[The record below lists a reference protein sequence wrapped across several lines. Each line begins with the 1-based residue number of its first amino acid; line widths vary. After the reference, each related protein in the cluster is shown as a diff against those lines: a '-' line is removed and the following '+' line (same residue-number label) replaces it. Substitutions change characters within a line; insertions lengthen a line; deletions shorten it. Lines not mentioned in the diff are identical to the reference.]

1 MDSESKGI
9 VAVLVVVTLCITF
22 AVNTTITVVRK
33 VHRNVNDEVK
43 LIQAKSADRNSRL
56 NECVKIGG
64 NWHDE
69 YDGFCVEKK

>member
-9 VAVLVVVTLCITF
+9 VAVLVVATLCITF

-43 LIQAKSADRNSRL
+43 LIQAKSADRNDRL
-56 NECVKIGG
+56 NECVKTGG
-64 NWHDE
+64 IWHDE
-69 YDGFCVEKK
+69 FDGYCEEKK